1 MSDDRMP
8 GDWRR
13 RSTSGVNH
21 QLSFQGV
28 IMLLAEVQRFRKF
41 MLAAVVGS
49 VGVAGVAPAMAAPVV
64 FTDEAAFNAAVA
76 GAGIVTRQDG
86 FEGLSTGYR
95 GPLDREG
102 FTVSG
107 TSPNPNFSV
116 YIDNQWATDG
126 KNTLL
131 APNTPVTFAFDQAVR
146 AFSID
151 LIDNFVFAPASYS
164 LSLNGG
170 QAQTLF
176 DMPNYVD
183 PRPRVI
189 QFLGILDLDGIDS
202 LALSSFYHINPDV
215 DAGLI
220 RMDRMRYED
229 TTATPVPEPST
240 MLLLGAG
247 LAGVARFRKRRA

>member
-1 MSDDRMP
+1 MSD
-8 GDWRR
+8 
-13 RSTSGVNH
+13 RSDAGRLAAPVRIQRETPAWVR
-21 QLSFQGV
+21 GV
-28 IMLLAEVQRFRKF
+28 IMNSVSAQLRQFRNV
-41 MLAAVVGS
+41 MLAVIVGS
-49 VGVAGVAPAMAAPVV
+49 VSVGVAPAM
-64 FTDEAAFNAAVA
+64 
-76 GAGIVTRQDG
+76 
-86 FEGLSTGYR
+86 EGTNS
-95 GPLDREG
+95 
-102 FTVSG
+102 
-107 TSPNPNFSV
+107 
-116 YIDNQWATDG
+116 
-126 KNTLL
+126 LL
-131 APNTPVTFAFDQAVR
+131 APNLPVTFEFDRAVR
-146 AFSID
+146 AFSVD
-151 LIDNFVFAPASYS
+151 LIDNFTFAPASYS

-170 QAQTLF
+170 PAQTLF
-176 DMPNYVD
+176 DLPNYVE